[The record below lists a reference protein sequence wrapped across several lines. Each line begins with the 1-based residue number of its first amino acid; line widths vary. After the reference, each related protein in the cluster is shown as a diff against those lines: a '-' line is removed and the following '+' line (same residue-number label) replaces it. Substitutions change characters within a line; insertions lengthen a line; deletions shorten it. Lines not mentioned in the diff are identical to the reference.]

1 MMWLSIFVTDS
12 QVLMY
17 QLYATRIPSK
27 HWALMFCAL
36 RSRMRSP
43 SDVNEKQTSHRIEGK
58 TMKRIFLVVVV
69 ILCSAL
75 ASFAQPKKVTRK
87 NSGEKLITALVSS
100 QNVRGGFGD
109 DGMYIFF
116 EEPEIQRILK
126 LGPRAIPLLI
136 AHLDDKRLLS
146 IGTTYPEY
154 YTVTVG
160 AACFDILTLIIRT
173 DARFFDQKCLKGLD
187 EGRTSSCSK
196 PGYGILPEDFWQRK
210 TLRVKRSVLRAKQKW
225 ANAYR
230 KHQIHYEAPD

>member
-1 MMWLSIFVTDS
+1 
-12 QVLMY
+12 
-17 QLYATRIPSK
+17 
-27 HWALMFCAL
+27 
-36 RSRMRSP
+36 
-43 SDVNEKQTSHRIEGK
+43 
-58 TMKRIFLVVVV
+58 MKRAFPIILV

-75 ASFAQPKKVTRK
+75 ASFAQPKKVRHLP
-87 NSGEKLITALVSS
+87 NGEKLITALVGSH
-100 QNVRGGFGD
+100 NVAGGFGD

-116 EEPEIQRILK
+116 EQPEIKRILE

-146 IGTTYPEY
+146 VGTTYPEY

-173 DARFFDQKCLKGLD
+173 DARFFDQKCLRGLD

-196 PGYGILPEDFWQRK
+196 RGYRILPEDFWHKK
-210 TLRVKRSVLRAKQKW
+210 TLRAHQSVLIAKQNW

-230 KHQIHYEAPD
+230 KHKVHYARPD